1 MSEEDFLIEMRN
13 TFLDEFEDIIEQIEC
28 AFLKFEQNPEDK
40 DLINEIFR
48 YFHNMKG
55 SSKSVNIGDLAQ
67 FAHEAENLLSLIRS
81 GELDINDEMV
91 DSLLESTD
99 LMKTSLDHFREG
111 DLDSPELVAYA
122 KTFNRFYAGEE
133 GAAAGAGEDEDGD
146 SGFGFFGD
154 DDDENESAKVEV
166 AVAVAAPAESEVNV
180 SAPTTAD
187 STEPAQDNPQA
198 QAPAQPAEQPAAKP
212 AQAAKQPAATAAKP
226 PQGASAAPAKA
237 AAAKAIKEEMLKIP
251 LKKIDY
257 LLNLFGEQ
265 IILQATL
272 DWAADSNHP
281 DKEELTR
288 KSMTSMR
295 KITQD
300 LQYTMV
306 TLRMVPVSGLFQRM
320 DRVIRDISKFTGKK
334 INFVKAGEGVDLDR
348 NIVDALI
355 DPMTHMVRNAVD
367 HGIEE
372 ASVRKEL
379 GKDTV
384 GTVALTAKRLGGFI
398 EIKLQDDG
406 KGLDK
411 DKIIKKALQLE
422 IYTEAELEGMSDTKI
437 YDLIFAGGF
446 STVDKATE
454 ISGRGVGMD
463 VVRQQITSLKGS
475 CSISTSKGE
484 GTTFTLRLPMSMA
497 MFNGTV
503 IRIHNDRYV
512 IPNSDFTEVISYQ
525 SNEHTTDSELVTI
538 KDRLFNLIDLRER
551 LVEEKDRPENWQKE
565 MHDEGC
571 IAIVV
576 YHENKPYA
584 LLVSDILSQE
594 QIVLK
599 DLGPQG
605 KQIKEATGGTILGN
619 GRVALVLDVVKI
631 IEAEDAKRTPESIA
645 A

>member
-1 MSEEDFLIEMRN
+1 M
-13 TFLDEFEDIIEQIEC
+13 
-28 AFLKFEQNPEDK
+28 
-40 DLINEIFR
+40 
-48 YFHNMKG
+48 
-55 SSKSVNIGDLAQ
+55 
-67 FAHEAENLLSLIRS
+67 
-81 GELDINDEMV
+81 
-91 DSLLESTD
+91 
-99 LMKTSLDHFREG
+99 
-111 DLDSPELVAYA
+111 
-122 KTFNRFYAGEE
+122 
-133 GAAAGAGEDEDGD
+133 
-146 SGFGFFGD
+146 
-154 DDDENESAKVEV
+154 
-166 AVAVAAPAESEVNV
+166 
-180 SAPTTAD
+180 
-187 STEPAQDNPQA
+187 
-198 QAPAQPAEQPAAKP
+198 AKP
-212 AQAAKQPAATAAKP
+212 V
-226 PQGASAAPAKA
+226 
-237 AAAKAIKEEMLKIP
+237 KEEMLKIP

-281 DKEELTR
+281 DKDELTR

-306 TLRMVPVSGLFQRM
+306 TLRMVPVTGLFQRM

-334 INFVKAGEGVDLDR
+334 INFIKSGEGVDLDR

-367 HGIEE
+367 HGIEDAE
-372 ASVRKEL
+372 KREEF
-379 GKDTV
+379 GKDVV
-384 GTVALTAKRLGGFI
+384 GTVSLTAKRLGGFI

-422 IYTEAELEGMSDTKI
+422 MFSEEELGTMSEAKI

-463 VVRQQITSLKGS
+463 VVRQQIASLKGS

-503 IRIHNDRYV
+503 IKIHHDRYV
-512 IPNSDFTEVISYQ
+512 IPNSDFTEVISFK
-525 SNEHTTDSELVTI
+525 SNPHTNDSELITI
-538 KDRLFNLIDLRER
+538 KDRLFNLIDLRYR
-551 LVEEKDRPENWQKE
+551 LVDEEDRPADWEDVIHK
-565 MHDEGC
+565 EGC
-571 IAIVV
+571 IAIIV

-584 LLVSDILSQE
+584 LLVSDIVSQE

-605 KQIKEATGGTILGN
+605 KQIKEATGGTILGD

-631 IEAEDAKRTPESIA
+631 IEAEDSKNTPESIA